1 MVSCDIGK
9 PEDVQRAFKDSWTVF
24 AVTDFWAQPHQPE
37 VEIQQG
43 QAMSDAA
50 ATLQIPYFIF
60 STLED
65 TMKLSGGKYD
75 VPHFAQKAKIRDYIK
90 EKHPKLKT
98 IYVEPGFYMQNW
110 LSTLKPQ
117 KSADG
122 TFIFALPIDE
132 KTTLHMV
139 DIEDTGPI
147 ITAILDDPEKYV
159 GQDICMCGEAIQF
172 SDVAKVFTKVTGV
185 PASVKKLTEAEY
197 RLGMQFA
204 PKFIQD
210 EFLAMFQWFQEYGYY
225 GKDKDWTTGKQLTG
239 LNTFERWLKQN
250 GWKGQ

>member
-1 MVSCDIGK
+1 
-9 PEDVQRAFKDSWTVF
+9 
-24 AVTDFWAQPHQPE
+24 
-37 VEIQQG
+37 
-43 QAMSDAA
+43 
-50 ATLQIPYFIF
+50 
-60 STLED
+60 
-65 TMKLSGGKYD
+65 
-75 VPHFAQKAKIRDYIK
+75 
-90 EKHPKLKT
+90 
-98 IYVEPGFYMQNW
+98 
-110 LSTLKPQ
+110 
-117 KSADG
+117 
-122 TFIFALPIDE
+122 
-132 KTTLHMV
+132 MV

-185 PASVKKLTEAEY
+185 PASVKTLTEAEY

-239 LNTFERWLKQN
+239 LNTFEQWLKKN